1 MALPFMFDPISFS
14 SAVGLL
20 AAALTSLSYIP
31 QLRKAWPRGK
41 TEDVSLKMLIVLCS
55 GLALWIIYGVCQGT
69 GSSQLP
75 TSWAC
80 SGRRRTGLQ
89 GSRFAIRMSGGN
101 FGLSKRSATAVTT
114 PMMGKISVI

>member
-55 GLALWIIYGVCQGT
+55 GLALWIIYGVCQRDWFVAVAN
-69 GSSQLP
+69 LV
-75 TSWAC
+75 
-80 SGRRRTGLQ
+80 
-89 GSRFAIRMSGGN
+89 
-101 FGLSKRSATAVTT
+101 GLSLAGAVLVC
-114 PMMGKISVI
+114 KVRDLLSE